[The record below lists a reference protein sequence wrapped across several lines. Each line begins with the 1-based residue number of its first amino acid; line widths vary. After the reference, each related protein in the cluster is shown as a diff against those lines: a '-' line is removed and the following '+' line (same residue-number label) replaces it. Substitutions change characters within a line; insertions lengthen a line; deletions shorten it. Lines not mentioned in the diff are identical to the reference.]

1 MKLVTFTSKQATP
14 RIGILDGETV
24 TMVASQG
31 SMLSLIQ
38 SGITPE
44 MTSERFKLADVK
56 LHAPLRPGKMIAVGK
71 NYAAHAAETGSKPPE
86 TPLLFAKMTSSVI
99 SPGDTITWSEA
110 ITSQVDWEGELAVVI
125 GKRARFVSEA
135 DAPKYIYGYTI
146 ANDVSARD
154 LQNSEPQWLRAKGLD
169 TFCPLGPAVV
179 TRNDVADPQ
188 NLHITTTVNGEVMQ
202 DAGTEQM
209 VHQVYKLVAYCSQSF
224 TLEPGDLILTGTPAG
239 VALGME
245 KPQWLKDGDVVS
257 ITIEP
262 IGTLTNPCKVVSA

>member
-1 MKLVTFTSKQATP
+1 MKLVTFTSKQGTP
-14 RIGILDGETV
+14 RVGILDGDTV

-31 SMLSLIQ
+31 SMLSVIQ

-44 MTSERFKLADVK
+44 LTSERFKLADVK

-86 TPLLFAKMTSSVI
+86 TPLLFAKLTSSVI

-110 ITSQVDWEGELAVVI
+110 ITTQVDWEGELAVVI

-179 TRNDVADPQ
+179 TRNDIADPQ
-188 NLHITTTVNGEVMQ
+188 KLHITTKVNDEVMQ
-202 DAGTEQM
+202 DAGTDEM
-209 VHQVYKLVAYCSQSF
+209 VHQVYKLIAYCSQSF

-239 VALGME
+239 VAVGMD
-245 KPQWLKDGDVVS
+245 KPRWLKEGDVIS
-257 ITIEP
+257 ITIDP

>member
-14 RIGILDGETV
+14 RIGILNDETV

-44 MTSERFKLADVK
+44 LTSERFKLADVK

-86 TPLLFAKMTSSVI
+86 TPLLFAKLTSSVI

-110 ITSQVDWEGELAVVI
+110 ITTQVDWEGELAVVI

-169 TFCPLGPAVV
+169 TFCPLGPTVV

-188 NLHITTTVNGEVMQ
+188 KLHITTKVNGEVMQ

-209 VHQVYKLVAYCSQSF
+209 IHQVYKLVAYCSQSF

-245 KPQWLKDGDVVS
+245 KPQWLKDGDVIS